1 MGGSSPRV
9 TSVLTSPKRAIT
21 LGASLR
27 GMWMI
32 CDTSRL
38 NLKPS
43 AERTVMVDRL
53 ASTRCVSVLV
63 LAQFRTTFA
72 VGTLTTLCVFGLI
85 GYLPG
90 SSGSTH
96 TPFLPRTT
104 SASRFQDTH
113 GP

>member
-1 MGGSSPRV
+1 MVGSSTWV

-43 AERTVMVDRL
+43 AERTVIVDRL
-53 ASTRCVSVLV
+53 ASRRCASVLV
-63 LAQFRTTFA
+63 LAQFKTTFA
-72 VGTLTTLCVFGLI
+72 VGTLTTLCVFGLM

-90 SSGSTH
+90 SNGSMH
-96 TPFLPRTT
+96 TPF
-104 SASRFQDTH
+104 
-113 GP
+113 